1 MLNKFIF
8 FLSRYHAPLIAVL
21 VAFVG
26 HLLLIKLS
34 SVNFEF
40 AFVDAS
46 AYFKTLNPTLIHQFF
61 FYQANTLGLS
71 YLAHIISLI
80 FPGVEFLIL
89 IRLINLVGL
98 ILLSVGVINIC
109 HFLNKKSF
117 TLITVLLI
125 FNPLIWT
132 YVGRATAD
140 FLPMALGVF
149 SISLALGPK
158 QFSLKSFFSGLL
170 FGLSCLLKYH
180 TIVLLIFL
188 LPLMYDKFPLR
199 FIIRKILFILMIITP
214 MLAYYLIAIKSNFD
228 FWITPPR
235 FLDRHRVEF
244 NFSNL
249 LNNFILYSGFLSL
262 SVLPT
267 TFFSKEF
274 LYSIKKYWKS
284 FLAILLI
291 SVFLGTTFF
300 IDLGE
305 LNFGPLDV
313 YLDEKFRIF
322 ILSVLVL
329 VPLVLLMIAD
339 KNKNFRSR
347 LGLSVLIVLILLS
360 STRPAQRYL
369 LFVIPFF
376 IFFIPENIL
385 KSRTV
390 ILSTF
395 FLFFLINSFIELS
408 RFSSGSAAEKMVDK
422 LVRDGILQQ
431 TIPGVIEGHVGNKF
445 FEAKDFRKYYIVAS
459 RSNLR
464 TIFSVT
470 SGASFFK
477 KTFYLEKIE

>member
-1 MLNKFIF
+1 M
-8 FLSRYHAPLIAVL
+8 AVFSAL
-21 VAFVG
+21 VA
-26 HLLLIKLS
+26 HLLLIKAS
-34 SVNFEF
+34 GVNFEF
-40 AFVDAS
+40 AFIDAS
-46 AYFKTLNPTLIHQFF
+46 AYFKNLNPTSIHQFF

-80 FPGVEFLIL
+80 FPGVELLIL

-98 ILLSVGVINIC
+98 ILLTLGVINIC
-109 HFLNKKSF
+109 HFLNKKSY
-117 TLITVLLI
+117 TVITVLLVL
-125 FNPLIWT
+125 NPLIWT

-149 SISLALGPK
+149 SISLALGSK
-158 QFSLKSFFSGLL
+158 QFSFQSFFSGLL

-180 TIVLLIFL
+180 TIVILIFL
-188 LPLMYDKFPLR
+188 LPLMYDKFSLR
-199 FIIRKILFILMIITP
+199 FIIRKILFILMVITP
-214 MLAYYLIAIKSNFD
+214 MLTYYLITIKSNFD

-244 NFSNL
+244 NISNL
-249 LNNFILYSGFLSL
+249 FNNIVLYCGFLSL
-262 SVLPT
+262 IVLPT
-267 TFFSKEF
+267 TVFSEEFF
-274 LYSIKKYWKS
+274 YSIKKYWKS
-284 FLAILLI
+284 FLAILFI
-291 SVFLGTTFF
+291 SVFFGATFF

-322 ILSVLVL
+322 ILSFLFL
-329 VPLVLLMIAD
+329 LPFVLLMIPD

-347 LGLSVLIVLILLS
+347 MGLSVLVALILLS

-385 KSRTV
+385 KSKTV
-390 ILSTF
+390 ILSTC

-459 RSNLR
+459 RSNSR

-477 KTFYLEKIE
+477 KTFFLEKIE